1 MAKVTEIAKD
11 YFNPYGGFYG
21 NNAKGHSHAAS
32 SNPIHLPRQAAL
44 QKGWADRPLRWLF
57 IDFNSFFASVE
68 QHLKPELQGQPLI
81 VVPMLT
87 DSTCAIAASYEA
99 RAYGIKTGTP
109 VWEAK
114 KRCPDL
120 KITMARHQEYVEMHH
135 RLQEVVE
142 SCIPVTMVCSIDEF
156 ACQLMDNEQDPAFA
170 RQLALN
176 IKTAIKQEIGTSL
189 RCSIGIGPN
198 RWLAKQGTELQKPD
212 GLVVLEAASLPG
224 ALLNMKL
231 TDMTGIGSN
240 MQLRLHRGGVHSVA
254 QLWATSPKQLRKLW
268 GSVQGE
274 RMWYWLHGYDLPETE
289 SGEKA
294 VVGHSRV
301 LAPDQRPPPQ
311 AHIIARRLLLKAAMR
326 LRRYELN
333 CAQMTLSVRTPF
345 STRWYGERK
354 LTRTDDSFVLL
365 NELRALWNEMGVQ
378 LKPALIK
385 KISVNLLSL
394 QPQGSAAPD
403 LFATPAK
410 VSKRSELLKKLDAL
424 NRRYGKDTVT
434 IGAMQPDIVETKIA
448 FSRIPERAEFLE

>member
-1 MAKVTEIAKD
+1 MKSLDK
-11 YFNPYGGFYG
+11 YYYNPYGGFYG
-21 NNAKGHSHAAS
+21 HNAQNRSHLDAPNLIS
-32 SNPIHLPRQAAL
+32 LPRQAAS

-68 QHLKPELQGQPLI
+68 QHLRPELQGQPLI

-135 RLQEVVE
+135 RLQAMVE
-142 SCIPVTMVCSIDEF
+142 SCIPVTLVCSIDEF
-156 ACQLMDNEQDPAFA
+156 ACQLLDNEQEPEFA

-176 IKTAIKQEIGTSL
+176 IKASIKQEIGPSL

-212 GLVVLEAASLPG
+212 GLVVLEAPNLPG

-231 TDMTGIGSN
+231 TDLTGIGSN
-240 MQLRLHRGGVHSVA
+240 MQLRLHRGGVHTVN

-289 SGEKA
+289 TSEKA

-301 LAPDQRPPPQ
+301 LAPDQRPPNH
-311 AHIIARRLLLKAAMR
+311 ALIIARRLLLKAAMW

-333 CAQMTLSVRTPF
+333 CAQMTLSVRTP
-345 STRWYGERK
+345 SHSRWYGERK
-354 LTRTDDSFVLL
+354 LTRTDDSFALL
-365 NELRALWNEMGVQ
+365 NELRFLWNEMGTE
-378 LKPALIK
+378 LKPGLIK

-394 QPQGSAAPD
+394 QPQNNASAD
-403 LFATPAK
+403 LFATPMA

-434 IGAMQPDIVETKIA
+434 IGAMQPDSVETKIA
-448 FSRIPERAEFLE
+448 FSRIPDRAEF